1 MIFKRFIRSLKNTT
15 MLVILPRVFISTF
28 ILLQIAG
35 MITYPGG
42 TILDKTTVGYY
53 FTLNFFSDLGTYT
66 AYNGAN
72 NFFSLILFVI
82 AMTLAGFTFTFYYL
96 ALPQFFKDQKTNYYI
111 AILGTIFA
119 LGGSIS
125 MIGTAFTPGDLYPSP
140 HDLFANWIFR
150 FFLVTSF
157 CYTIVIFRTSVLPN
171 KYALGYAVFTLMI
184 AMYVGVLELAPSP
197 FLSHSALVFNV
208 VTQKLIVLV
217 FCLAIMYQTFGFS
230 SRKDLL

>member
-1 MIFKRFIRSLKNTT
+1 MIFKRFIHSLKNTT
-15 MLVILPRVFISTF
+15 MLVILPRVFISSF
-28 ILLQIAG
+28 ILLQIAA

-42 TILDKTTVGYY
+42 TILDKTTVGYF
-53 FTLNFFSDLGTYT
+53 FTLNFVSDLGTYT